1 MKTVTHWI
9 ETRTGLISAVASFF
23 REEIPASSG
32 WHQVFGS
39 VALFS
44 FLVQLLTGILLALNF
59 APTASEAHDSMKY
72 ILMEITGGRLI
83 RQLHHWGA
91 SLMIVIVVLHMVQ
104 VLLWG
109 AYKKPR
115 EATWISGVVL
125 LLLTLGYGLTG
136 YLLPWDNR
144 AYWGTVVAVQIAG
157 TAPVL
162 GPWVQE
168 LLGAPNGQVG
178 AVTFSRFYTLHVVL
192 LPLATLALVVVHIM
206 LVRRH
211 GVAPQ
216 PGDETRPPKRFYPG
230 QVFKDTVAIFVA
242 FAVLF
247 TLAIVARVPLEP
259 RANPIDTNYVPRPD
273 WYFLFLFQLLKFFE
287 GPLEVFG
294 TVILPTLAILALL
307 ALPFLDRGRIVPVAK
322 RGIAFAGVGLAMLG
336 WGALTYAALASTPAT
351 VTFDVT
357 TVEPWQA
364 MPPKALAAT
373 TDGAPDFAVEAA
385 KLYNKLA
392 CAACHRVNG
401 EGGKSGPALNGLLL
415 RRDRAWIEGH
425 FLEPQKYSPG
435 TPMPPYRLPPAQMD
449 AMVRWLLALPPE

>member
-1 MKTVTHWI
+1 MKTLAHWI
-9 ETRTGLISAVASFF
+9 ETRTGLVSSVASFF

-39 VALFS
+39 VALFG
-44 FLVQLLTGILLALNF
+44 FLVQLFTGVLLALNF
-59 APTASEAHDSMKY
+59 APTATEAHESMKY
-72 ILMEITGGRLI
+72 ILMEVTGGRFI

-91 SLMIVIVVLHMVQ
+91 SLMIVVVVLHMIQ

-115 EATWISGVVL
+115 EATWLSGIVL

-157 TAPVL
+157 TAPVM
-162 GPWVQE
+162 GHWAQE

-192 LPLATLALVVVHIM
+192 LPIATFALVALHVM

-216 PGDETRPPKRFYPG
+216 PGDEARPPKRFYPG
-230 QVFKDTVAIFVA
+230 QVFKDTVAIFIA
-242 FAVLF
+242 FAILF

-259 RANPIDTNYVPRPD
+259 RANPIDTNYIPRPD
-273 WYFLFLFQLLKFFE
+273 WYFLFLFELLKFFE

-294 TVILPTLAILALL
+294 TVILPTLAILVLL
-307 ALPFLDRGRIVPVAK
+307 ALPFVDRGRVIPVTK
-322 RGIAFAGVGLAMLG
+322 RGAAFVGVALAMLG
-336 WGALTYAALASTPAT
+336 WGALTYAAIAGTPHT
-351 VTFDVT
+351 TTFDVT
-357 TVEPWQA
+357 AVEPWQ
-364 MPPKALAAT
+364 MLPPKALASS
-373 TDGAPDFAVEAA
+373 DGAPEFAVEAA
-385 KLYNKLA
+385 KLYSKLA
-392 CAACHRVNG
+392 CAACHRANG
-401 EGGKSGPALNGLLL
+401 EGGKSGPDLNGLLF

-425 FLEPQKYSPG
+425 FVEPQKYSPG
-435 TPMPPYRLPPAQMD
+435 TSMPPYRLQPAQMD
-449 AMVRWLLALPPE
+449 SMVRWLLSLPPE

>member
-1 MKTVTHWI
+1 MKTLAHWI
-9 ETRTGLISAVASFF
+9 ETRTGLVSGVASFF

-44 FLVQLLTGILLALNF
+44 FLVQVFTGLLLALNF
-59 APTASEAHDSMKY
+59 APTAGEAHDSMKY
-72 ILMEITGGRLI
+72 ILMEVTGGRMI

-91 SLMIVIVVLHMVQ
+91 SLMIVVVVLHMVQ

-157 TAPVL
+157 TAP
-162 GPWVQE
+162 
-168 LLGAPNGQVG
+168 LLGSYTQDLMGAPGGQVG
-178 AVTFSRFYTLHVVL
+178 AVTFARFYTLHVVL
-192 LPLATLALVVVHIM
+192 LPLATVALIALHVV
-206 LVRRH
+206 LVRKH

-216 PGDETRPPKRFYPG
+216 VGDETKPPKRFYPK
-230 QVFKDTVAIFVA
+230 QVFKDTVAIFAA
-242 FAVLF
+242 FAILYVLA
-247 TLAIVARVPLEP
+247 LVVRVPLEP
-259 RANPIDTNYVPRPD
+259 RANPVDTSYVPRPD

-294 TVILPTLAILALL
+294 TVILPTLAILLLL
-307 ALPFLDRGRIVPVAK
+307 ALPFLDRGRIVPLAK
-322 RGIAFAGVGLAMLG
+322 RTGALAGVVLAAMG
-336 WGALTYAALASTPAT
+336 WGALTYAAAAGTPANKP
-351 VTFDVT
+351 FDVT
-357 TVEPWQA
+357 LVESWQYA
-364 MPPKALAAT
+364 TPKELAT
-373 TDGAPDFAVEAA
+373 MTDGPPEFAVTAA
-385 KLYNKLA
+385 QLYNKLA
-392 CAACHRVNG
+392 CGACHRVNG
-401 EGGKSGPALNGLLL
+401 EGGKSGPSLNGLLF

-425 FLEPQKYSPG
+425 FAEPQKFSPG
-435 TPMPPYRLPPAQMD
+435 TSMPPYRLQPPQMD
-449 AMVRWLLALPPE
+449 AMVQWLLALPPE

>member
-1 MKTVTHWI
+1 MKTLGHWI
-9 ETRTGLISAVASFF
+9 ETRTGLISATASFF

-44 FLVQLLTGILLALNF
+44 FLVQVLTGLLLALNF
-59 APTASEAHDSMKY
+59 APTAGEAHDSMKY
-72 ILMEITGGRLI
+72 ILMEVTGGRFI

-91 SLMIVIVVLHMVQ
+91 SLMIVVVVLHMVQ

-125 LLLTLGYGLTG
+125 LLMTLGYGLTG

-157 TAPVL
+157 AAPVL
-162 GPWVQE
+162 GSYVQE
-168 LLGAPNGQVG
+168 LMGAPGGQVG
-178 AVTFSRFYTLHVVL
+178 AVTFARFYTLHVVL
-192 LPLATLALVVVHIM
+192 LPLATVALIVLHVM

-216 PGDETRPPKRFYPG
+216 VGDETQPPQRFYPK
-230 QVFKDTVAIFVA
+230 QVFKDTVAIFAA
-242 FAVLF
+242 FAILYI
-247 TLAIVARVPLEP
+247 LAIAVRVPLEP
-259 RANPIDTNYVPRPD
+259 RANPVDTNYVPRPD

-294 TVILPTLAILALL
+294 TVILPTLAILLLL
-307 ALPFLDRGRIVPVAK
+307 ALPFFDRGRIVPVAK
-322 RGIAFAGVGLAMLG
+322 RTAALAGIVLAGLG
-336 WGALTYAALASTPAT
+336 WGALTYAAAAGTPAT
-351 VTFDVT
+351 KPFDVT
-357 TVEPWQA
+357 LVEPWQYA
-364 MPPKALAAT
+364 TPKELAT
-373 TDGAPDFAVEAA
+373 MTDGTPEYATAA
-385 KLYNKLA
+385 AQLYNKLA

-401 EGGKSGPALNGLLL
+401 EGGKSGPSLNGLLF

-425 FLEPQKYSPG
+425 FTDPQKFSPG
-435 TPMPPYRLPPAQMD
+435 SAMPPYRFQPAQMD
-449 AMVRWLLALPPE
+449 AMVQWLLALPPE